1 MKITEVIRDGQTYK
15 ARIRIEGVTVS
26 IWLTSDSMSS
36 VRALIAKCY
45 GKSALVSLSQVLDEE
60 QDIGLTRDIRQV
72 STQPVA
78 YDKKREV
85 LQKLLQ
91 QKMLK
96 HSNIVRPGFDDLAIA
111 GAQVASDLKRA
122 NYEHEKEV
130 EQSRRKEERQQRR
143 RSRNA

>member
-1 MKITEVIRDGQTYK
+1 MKINEVIRDGRTYK

-78 YDKKREV
+78 YEKKREV

-96 HSNIVRPGFDDLAIA
+96 HSNIVRPGFDDLATA

-122 NYEHEKEV
+122 DYEHDKA
-130 EQSRRKEERQQRR
+130 QQQQRR
-143 RSRNA
+143 LLQRQARRKQS